1 MRVHLPCAQHRRGC
15 YRSASG
21 DSRTHTHAC
30 LALSGPIQALRK
42 RGAFTCR
49 ASGPEDTGDSNIQD
63 TLQQIWD
70 MAQQTV
76 EQHVT
81 TSRPDT
87 ENLLHSLK
95 GIADMIAT
103 PPAQASD
110 GVPRAA
116 AQPHTLASV
125 KASLRDVLDKLHSNA
140 DHPATAG
147 ARGATQQ
154 MVEDAVSAASTS
166 VDAAQSHVLDK
177 TLQHVYDSLHLPP
190 EGGLLPHPQ
199 SVPENASLS
208 DLLDNLNE
216 FVVAHSGF
224 RELLAGVAALGANLS
239 HAIGIQSTIP
249 MPLPMITRLVGSAAA
264 AIGVLFLLRDR
275 WPAFT
280 TGAPPAGLAGGKVE
294 GSITKNQPIVM
305 RSITTDAAGSTR
317 LGPADTSCMRSA
329 AASPTAAFPSSGKA
343 GGLLSGSAGSRLAA
357 PAASYNN
364 VVPVTPALGRTVGSS
379 VFTNAVRRAADRSNE
394 QECATARRDVKDK
407 LAWVT
412 SGLGPVAAVIPGG
425 EAVREKVDT
434 LIGCLEQLSPIQ
446 HPLDMMADAAA
457 IPSILASE
465 PVKTMPRRPER
476 QLLGSW
482 KLVYASNGPVHS
494 ANVLAKL
501 LHMVESLPG
510 FMAGD
515 ITQAIRLRSD
525 GQIATENTAVFHL
538 GPLLGTW
545 EMSVSGVWKDNGG
558 GICADAWCEEFAMR
572 PIDVLGIKMNPDMP
586 QAAVQALEVLKRA
599 FYVPA
604 GVLLQRRAAFVL
616 LQAHFETDSVDKVKA
631 LLLEHYGGLNALD
644 FDVLMLW
651 TALALESGCAVEA
664 AETLEQYLRFAS
676 NYGSPRKRRP
686 HLQEAQRAAGA
697 RMYAVEVLGRGCGN
711 IDAALVWLEQHGS
724 EYLGDAALQE
734 VTAQLHT
741 LQRTQAG
748 AKASSSSAYCGPTQH
763 STAQSGQPASV
774 VRNTEP
780 SDAHMQSPQNNHA
793 PRFHEIAPALDQNP
807 GSGCKPQIEP
817 ARPVGGVADVLQG
830 HLDWLRM
837 QALQASDYAATRWQQ
852 QQTDKVWGL
861 SAPQLA
867 GAAACSTLLLYA
879 AYAERRPLG
888 RAIKRSAARLAGSV
902 SDVAQVALNL
912 NPNPLSAA
920 APNGFR

>member
-425 EAVREKVDT
+425 EA
-434 LIGCLEQLSPIQ
+434 
-446 HPLDMMADAAA
+446 
-457 IPSILASE
+457 
-465 PVKTMPRRPER
+465 
-476 QLLGSW
+476 
-482 KLVYASNGPVHS
+482 VHS